1 MQIEAII
8 KRLTEEF
15 IHHWNNWDMDKMAL
29 YLHEDVVVRSPF
41 IATVFPENSE
51 SLVRGRQQ
59 VLDYW
64 RRLQPLSSHL
74 KFSLETLEKK
84 DHKIFAV
91 SSVSGEDYKLYTQF
105 SYNEYGKVYEL
116 VFEYQ

>member
-8 KRLTEEF
+8 KKLTEEF
-15 IHHWNNWDMDKMAL
+15 IHHWNNWDMDKMSA

-41 IATVFPENSE
+41 VHIVFPENIDHQIK
-51 SLVRGRQQ
+51 GRQE

-64 RRLQPLSSHL
+64 RRLQPMTTDL
-74 KFSLETLEKK
+74 KFNLETLEKK
-84 DHKIFAV
+84 DHKIFTV
-91 SSVSGEDYKLYTQF
+91 STVQGEDYKLYTQF